1 MHFITHKGIVLTK
14 VSDIYLLVAT
24 REAWDDCPQIKLIT
38 PTQAAFWGFIENG
51 LDEEEILDEIEHIEK
66 KELLLR
72 IYNSFIKRMKESGYI
87 IGEED

>member
-14 VSDIYLLVAT
+14 VSDVNLLVAT

-38 PTQAAFWGFIENG
+38 PTQADFWEYIEKG
-51 LDEEEILDEIEHIEK
+51 VDQEEILKEIEGSEEN
-66 KELLLR
+66 ELLLKL
-72 IYNSFIKRMKESGYI
+72 YNLFIKKMKESGYI

>member
-14 VSDIYLLVAT
+14 VSNVNLLVAT
-24 REAWDDCPQIKLIT
+24 RAAWVDCPYVELLSPI
-38 PTQAAFWGFIENG
+38 QAAFWGFIENG
-51 LDEEEILDEIEHIEK
+51 LDEEEILDKIEHSEK